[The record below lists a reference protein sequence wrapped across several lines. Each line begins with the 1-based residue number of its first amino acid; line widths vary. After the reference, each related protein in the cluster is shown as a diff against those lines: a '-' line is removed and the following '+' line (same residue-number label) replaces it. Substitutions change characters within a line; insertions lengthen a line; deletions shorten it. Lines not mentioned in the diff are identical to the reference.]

1 MPVQHAV
8 RLGAKDAL
16 MQLASEAVRVAAQS
30 PFLERAVGRATA
42 VLCCVYLPDAGLPA
56 SGASLQERLPV
67 FWRQYHHTKTPALHP
82 QRYRALEGSWLNLA
96 DESKT
101 LCCLFRIS
109 GVVVKVL
116 TVALYS
122 RCQWSWGADRHG
134 HVTQG
139 GASGCRRLSAGV
151 PL

>member
-8 RLGAKDAL
+8 GLGAKDAL

-42 VLCCVYLPDAGLPA
+42 VLCCVYLPDAGAPA
-56 SGASLQERLPV
+56 PGASQQGR
-67 FWRQYHHTKTPALHP
+67 
-82 QRYRALEGSWLNLA
+82 
-96 DESKT
+96 
-101 LCCLFRIS
+101 FRILKHGNFVPAELRLIS
-109 GVVVKVL
+109 GGEKAQRGARQSL
-116 TVALYS
+116 QMSKKCALFDACCS
-122 RCQWSWGADRHG
+122 RCLGALIWAVYCRWQWSGEDRHS

-139 GASGCRRLSAGV
+139 GASGCRRFSAGM